1 LPIPRDPALV
11 RKEIAAYYGMIS
23 EVDAQIGR
31 ILDTLAEQKLLDQ
44 TMIIF
49 AGDNGLALGSHGLLG
64 KQNVYDD
71 SVRVPMI
78 ITGPGIAANVVSDRF
93 AFLHDLLPTV
103 AALLGLAPPV
113 SSQGNALLGANA
125 ALPRQIAYH
134 QYHDIHRAIRTADH
148 WKLIGYR
155 LTVTGA
161 QFDRMQLFNLNVDP
175 SEMND
180 LSMADAYQAKLAELQ
195 SLLASERALYDDPLL
210 Q

>member
-1 LPIPRDPALV
+1 
-11 RKEIAAYYGMIS
+11 
-23 EVDAQIGR
+23 
-31 ILDTLAEQKLLDQ
+31 
-44 TMIIF
+44 MIIF

-78 ITGPGIAANVVSDRF
+78 IVGPGIAANAINDRV
-93 AFLHDLLPTV
+93 AYLSDLLPTV
-103 AALLGLAPPV
+103 AALLGLASPV

-125 ALPRQIAYH
+125 APSRQEAYY
-134 QYHDIHRAIRTADH
+134 QYRDLHRAIRTADH

-155 LTVTGA
+155 LTVPA
-161 QFDRMQLFNLNVDP
+161 PQFDRMQLFDLNVDP